1 VDAQRLRKGKLHD
14 EEFVRL
20 GRAAGILSHAPIW
33 IDDTPAM
40 TLLEMRSKAR
50 RLKME
55 NNIGMVVVDYLQ
67 LMQGPTNT
75 ESRQQEISYISRSLK
90 ALARELRIPVVAL
103 SAVVARTRAA
113 NGREQATPASD
124 LRESARSSRM
134 PIS

>member
-55 NNIGMVVVDYLQ
+55 HNIGMVVVD
-67 LMQGPTNT
+67 
-75 ESRQQEISYISRSLK
+75 
-90 ALARELRIPVVAL
+90 
-103 SAVVARTRAA
+103 
-113 NGREQATPASD
+113 
-124 LRESARSSRM
+124 
-134 PIS
+134 